1 MVDKELLKKYKA
13 LVHNENKANSEE
25 EQEYI
30 SQCSEDDCE
39 NVLLFF
45 SFDIVN
51 SSLFKNS
58 NYYGWSMVIDHILS
72 SIRNYVKS
80 KIKSAELWRILGDEV
95 IFIVKISDI
104 DVLFEY
110 IEIIYD
116 ILTSFCT
123 RIENGTLINSE
134 DDTTDLVK
142 IQDALSLQA
151 TAWIANVADKKAL
164 KNNRKLI
171 KCIDNVFEEI
181 VEKPDYKFYEFI
193 GVDIDTGFRLSK
205 ETRAGRLVLNFEL
218 AYLMAL
224 KKDGAY
230 AKRLN
235 ILTYKKLKGVW
246 NNMSYPIIWY
256 YDNTKHNGLK
266 FHESFPFDAIEQDDL
281 YVEYF
286 SKKKFDESMYK
297 DVKSALQK
305 ICRDRKLQRKIDR
318 IEDIIKKEVSM
329 NKPYINTSK
338 LELHCVAVCFN
349 DKGEIF
355 VVKRAIRANNEYYP
369 LKWEFGCAKANYSEH
384 IYDTVKREYKDDF
397 NIDIELF
404 TDKNR
409 EDSQPLPIAVYT
421 MNKKSELHKG
431 IIFIAN
437 MHYDEIK
444 LDSEKHE
451 EYRFIREEDLSS
463 LDKDEYVP
471 DALDTMEKAFRLYRE
486 KHSK

>member
-1 MVDKELLKKYKA
+1 MVDKELLKKYKT
-13 LVHNENKANSEE
+13 LVHNESKASSEE
-25 EQEYI
+25 KQEYI

-58 NYYGWSMVIDHILS
+58 NYYGWSIVIDDILS

-95 IFIVKISDI
+95 IFIVKINDI

-116 ILTSFCT
+116 ILTSFCSS
-123 RIENGTLINSE
+123 IENGTLINSGN
-134 DDTTDLVK
+134 DTTDLAK

-164 KNNRKLI
+164 KNNRKRI
-171 KCIDNVFEEI
+171 QCIDNVFEEI
-181 VEKPDYKFYEFI
+181 EEKPHYKFYEFI

-205 ETRAGRLVLNFEL
+205 ETRAGRLILNFEL

-224 KKDGAY
+224 KNDGTY
-230 AKRLN
+230 TNRLN

-256 YDNTKHNGLK
+256 YDKMKHNELDFQK
-266 FHESFPFDAIEQDDL
+266 SFPFDAIEQDDL
-281 YVEYF
+281 YAEYF
-286 SKKKFDESMYK
+286 SKKKFAEYMYK
-297 DVKSALQK
+297 DVKDALEK

-318 IEDIIKKEVSM
+318 IEEVIKKEASM

-355 VVKRAIRANNEYYP
+355 IVKRANRADNEYFP

-384 IYDTVKREYKDDF
+384 IYDTVKREYKEDF

-431 IIFIAN
+431 VIFIAN
-437 MHYDEIK
+437 MRYDVIK
-444 LDSEKHE
+444 LNPAKHE
-451 EYRFIREEDLSS
+451 DYRFISQDNLSS
-463 LDKDEYVP
+463 MDKNDYVP
-471 DALDTMEKAFRLYRE
+471 DALDTMEKAFKLYRE
-486 KHSK
+486 IHSK